1 MSHRV
6 IHALRGLFVVVFVLS
21 IVTTASFAQTWSEVG
36 DAGDLPGTAQA
47 TVGVGALTT
56 ITGSLWADTDVDV
69 YCIRITDE
77 AAFKARL
84 QCVAWSGPSPFL
96 FDASGVGVA
105 TTDEC
110 SGGDKLIS
118 STFVTTNGVY
128 YLAIAPM
135 PITAVAGADDIWVPV
150 LSTERAP
157 DGPGAANPVTSW
169 GGAPVVQPIN
179 PYTVYLTGAEF
190 CDAPVP
196 TESRSWGRVKTIYH

>member
-6 IHALRGLFVVVFVLS
+6 MHVLRGLFVVVFLLS
-21 IVTTASFAQTWSEVG
+21 VTTTASFAQTWSEVG
-36 DAGDLPGTAQA
+36 DAGDYPATAQTTA
-47 TVGVGALTT
+47 GAGALTT
-56 ITGSLWADTDVDV
+56 ITGSLFADSDVDV

-84 QCVAWSGPSPFL
+84 QCVAWLGPSPFL

-110 SGGDKLIS
+110 SAGDKLIS

-135 PITAVAGADDIWVPV
+135 PIIAYSGVDAIWLPV
-150 LSTERAP
+150 LSSERAP
-157 DGPGAANPVTSW
+157 DGPGAANPVNAW
-169 GGAPVVQPIN
+169 GGAPMVQPVN

-196 TESRSWGRVKTIYH
+196 AEQRSWGRVKTMYQ